1 MEKVKNGDDL
11 DSSKSP
17 PQEKEYPSWR
27 ERQKSIK
34 CRIKQQKDL

>member
-27 ERQKSIK
+27 ERQNQSNVG
-34 CRIKQQKDL
+34 